1 MTQHT
6 VTPSQYMTVA
16 EVARTLRLSPM
27 TVYRMVNGGQLEA
40 IRTGVNG
47 RTIRVERAS
56 VDAHQHAN
64 QGTRPVPHVPGQTE
78 ISA

>member
-1 MTQHT
+1 MTHHQ
-6 VTPSQYMTVA
+6 VTPSQYYTVA
-16 EVARTLRLSPM
+16 EVADLLRLSPM

-47 RTIRVERAS
+47 RTIRILKTSA
-56 VDAHQHAN
+56 DAHRNPA
-64 QGTRPVPHVPGQTE
+64 TRPVPVIPGQTE